1 MNSIAKPYNKA
12 SLVNGRNDP
21 QLADALTKVS
31 PEAQT
36 KTRAK
41 AQEFEAMFL
50 NSMFS
55 QMTTGVKGDGPFG
68 DTTGTGIKVS
78 NLSYLPV
85 NARVDREHET
95 FALDTFIY
103 GYDEIVGT
111 GSFSEDTLTLK
122 LHHKPASFAP
132 AGRSA
137 FDCTTV
143 LVKN

>member
-1 MNSIAKPYNKA
+1 MKYLSMLLCTAFMVSVFDKKNDQLKQTEVTDYRLTIKGTYTPIKNSCAGSVII
-12 SLVNGRNDP
+12 
-21 QLADALTKVS
+21 
-31 PEAQT
+31 
-36 KTRAK
+36 
-41 AQEFEAMFL
+41 FEPVIE
-50 NSMFS
+50 
-55 QMTTGVKGDGPFG
+55 T

-85 NARVDREHET
+85 NARVDREHVT

>member
-1 MNSIAKPYNKA
+1 
-12 SLVNGRNDP
+12 
-21 QLADALTKVS
+21 
-31 PEAQT
+31 
-36 KTRAK
+36 
-41 AQEFEAMFL
+41 MFL

-55 QMTTGVKGDGPFG
+55 QMTTGVTGDGPFG